1 MALEGRYMEPSVTQ
15 GTLSYTPKSLNPTS
29 LTGRVYAL
37 LDAHR
42 GQWVDGREIAQV
54 GGYAGWSARV
64 RDLRKLGYVVEQ
76 QDYRVERDGRKF
88 TVTEYRLL

>member
-1 MALEGRYMEPSVTQ
+1 VTQ

-42 GQWVDGREIAQV
+42 GQWVDGRLISQV

-76 QDYRVERDGRKF
+76 RDYRVERDGRKF

>member
-1 MALEGRYMEPSVTQ
+1 
-15 GTLSYTPKSLNPTS
+15 
-29 LTGRVYAL
+29 VYAL

-64 RDLRKLGYVVEQ
+64 RDLRKLGCVVEQ
-76 QDYRVERDGRKF
+76 RDYRVERDGRKF

>member
-1 MALEGRYMEPSVTQ
+1 MTQ

-54 GGYAGWSARV
+54 GGYAGFTARC
-64 RDLRKLGYVVEQ
+64 RDLRKLGYTVEN
-76 QDYRVERDGRKF
+76 RVRHERGI
-88 TVTEYRLL
+88 TISEYRLL

>member
-1 MALEGRYMEPSVTQ
+1 VTQ